1 VLEANGGR
9 VARAE
14 AQRRG
19 GRVRGYLLRF
29 TGGKRGKNIEHRTS
43 KGRGMLD
50 FEF

>member
-29 TGGKRGKNIEHRTS
+29 TGGKRGKNIEHR
-43 KGRGMLD
+43 REEECWILN